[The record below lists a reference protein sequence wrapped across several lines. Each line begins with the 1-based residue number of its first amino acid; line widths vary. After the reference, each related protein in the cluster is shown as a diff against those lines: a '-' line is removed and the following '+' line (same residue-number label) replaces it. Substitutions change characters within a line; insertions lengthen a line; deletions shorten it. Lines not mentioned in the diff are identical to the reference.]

1 MGKRDLVMAWPRV
14 PAWAVLACFVLMMST
29 SGHEIGVPEVETL
42 NDAAQPDSPIRAPL
56 HQQQPCCLE
65 NPVPAT
71 CRCFVVHKSSPM
83 TDLVVSRDGGE
94 DAMAAS
100 HIADLRMKL
109 KAATEDVHMVP
120 SVSKLGAE
128 AEATAHKLAMLNRR
142 VQAAKGKVSS
152 GQRKVKQAK
161 KDAEKEQQKEVEA
174 REEDAAEETK
184 GKSDEQ
190 AAGEA
195 EKEARKEK
203 KKVDKEKKAIKK
215 EEKKVAQKEE
225 GAQKL
230 KTKAESAAA
239 DAKVAKKNAKKE
251 GESQADRDTKDTRNR
266 GCQESNGSQ
275 KG

>member
-42 NDAAQPDSPIRAPL
+42 NDAAEPDSPLRAPL

-83 TDLVVSRDGGE
+83 SDLVVSRDGGE

-109 KAATEDVHMVP
+109 KAA
-120 SVSKLGAE
+120 
-128 AEATAHKLAMLNRR
+128 
-142 VQAAKGKVSS
+142 KGKVTS

-174 REEDAAEETK
+174 R
-184 GKSDEQ
+184 
-190 AAGEA
+190 
-195 EKEARKEK
+195 
-203 KKVDKEKKAIKK
+203 
-215 EEKKVAQKEE
+215 
-225 GAQKL
+225 
-230 KTKAESAAA
+230 
-239 DAKVAKKNAKKE
+239 
-251 GESQADRDTKDTRNR
+251 
-266 GCQESNGSQ
+266 
-275 KG
+275 